1 MASTLR
7 HTGNAASSSETPK
20 DRAQRLVREA
30 KEIAEARH
38 SVATEG
44 TIPIAEIRL
53 WADSLGTDHEL
64 PLPAPKSR

>member
-7 HTGNAASSSETPK
+7 HTGDAAPSSETPE

-30 KEIAEARH
+30 REIADARL

-44 TIPIAEIRL
+44 TIPIAEIHQ

-64 PLPAPKSR
+64 PLPAPKLR